1 MAVVT
6 VIKSIILRIFA
17 AINLIVN
24 DVAQLHHQEMRETE
38 VESKEESKE
47 KSLKLSPGKGQRIL
61 KCRAA

>member
-17 AINLIVN
+17 AINLTLN

-47 KSLKLSPGKGQRIL
+47 KSLKLSPGKVQRIL

>member
-6 VIKSIILRIFA
+6 VIKSIILRTFA
-17 AINLIVN
+17 AINLTVN

-38 VESKEESKE
+38 VESKE
-47 KSLKLSPGKGQRIL
+47 KSLKLSPGKVQRIL